1 MHAVKS
7 SRTSLRPGGAIIGE
21 FDADRAREG
30 INALTPVAGGELF
43 QPVED
48 CLCAIKGTLYEPWAL
63 ARELGI
69 DPDTD
74 ARQLVVAAYRS
85 FGPHWLGRLR
95 GCFALAIWDPRAARG
110 MLACDQIG
118 GEAMFLRAVDRRLS
132 FASELRDLLRILPSR
147 PAPDPVAMVH
157 WLALGGPPSGHTFY
171 EGVVQLPAGH
181 CVELTPAGWRI
192 ERHWRPQYRD
202 PYKVGFTQAAE
213 MVRKELERAVRRRS
227 GDGET
232 TGVMLSGGIDSAAV
246 AGIACAGSKPPT
258 GAYSAVFPRHPQIDE
273 SQPIEMLSS
282 KLALPS
288 RSLPVTGGSV
298 IAGAVRYIREW
309 EVPATSPNLFFW
321 SALLRQAAEDGVG
334 TMLDGEGGD
343 TLFWLSPYLLA
354 DRLTSGRL
362 WSTLSLARSFP
373 SDSGHV
379 PAMVV
384 ARLIRDW
391 GVGGAAPHRLH
402 RLRRRLRGRQA
413 FAPSWFSPASTKLR
427 FDSDEELAWKREKG
441 PRWWSFLL
449 DSVTG
454 VSSVMVHD
462 AARRRNGSVG
472 LAASHPLLDID
483 LIELMLSLPPE
494 LSFDPRL
501 SRPLLRESVRGLI
514 PDEVRLRPT
523 KSSFDTL
530 FHELLAG
537 HELTAARSLL
547 LAADSE
553 VNAFIDPVRL
563 RSDLFGAPPPRA
575 PGQLQAWALEV
586 WRLVTAECWLR
597 HQAGRPLPTQ

>member
-1 MHAVKS
+1 MHAAMS
-7 SRTSLRPGGAIIGE
+7 SHTSLPPGRAILGE
-21 FDADRAREG
+21 FDPDRARERVD
-30 INALTPVAGGELF
+30 ALRPVGGDDPF
-43 QPVED
+43 QPVD
-48 CLCAIKGTLYEPWAL
+48 GCLCAFEGTLYEPRAL
-63 ARELGI
+63 ACELGME
-69 DPDTD
+69 PDTD
-74 ARQLVVAAYRS
+74 ARRLVVGAHRT
-85 FGPHWLGRLR
+85 FGPHWPARLR
-95 GCFALAIWDPRAARG
+95 GCFALAIWDPRTARG
-110 MLACDQIG
+110 MLVCDQIG
-118 GEAMFLRAVDRRLS
+118 GQAMFLRAANRRLS
-132 FASELRDLLRILPSR
+132 FASELRDLLRILPGR
-147 PAPDPVAMVH
+147 AAPDPVAMVH

-171 EGVVQLPAGH
+171 EGVIQLPAGH

-192 ERHWRPQYRD
+192 ERYWRPRYRD
-202 PYKVGFTQAAE
+202 PHKVGFAQAAE
-213 MVRKELERAVRRRS
+213 LVRTELERAVRRRS
-227 GDGET
+227 GDGR
-232 TGVMLSGGIDSAAV
+232 TGLMLSGGIDSAAV
-246 AGIACAGSKPPT
+246 AGIACAGSRRPI
-258 GAYSAVFPRHPQIDE
+258 GAYSAVFPKHPQIDE
-273 SQPIEMLSS
+273 SQPIELLGS

-288 RSLPVTGGSV
+288 RALPVTGGSA

-321 SALLRQAAEDGVG
+321 SALLRRAAQDGVR

-362 WSTLSLARSFP
+362 WSMLSLARSFP
-373 SDSGHV
+373 SDAGHV
-379 PAMVV
+379 PPTVV
-384 ARLIRDW
+384 ARLVRDW
-391 GVGGAAPHRLH
+391 GIGGAAPHRLH
-402 RLRRRLRGRQA
+402 RLRHRLRGRQA
-413 FAPSWFSPASTKLR
+413 FAPSWFSPTSTRLR

-462 AARRRNGSVG
+462 AARRRNASAG
-472 LAASHPLLDID
+472 LAAGHPLLDID

-514 PDEVRLRPT
+514 PEEVRLRPT

-537 HELTAARSLL
+537 RELTAARSLL

-553 VNAFIDPVRL
+553 VNAFVDPTRM

-575 PGQLQAWALEV
+575 PALLQAWALQV

-597 HQAGRPLPTQ
+597 HQAGRPLPTR